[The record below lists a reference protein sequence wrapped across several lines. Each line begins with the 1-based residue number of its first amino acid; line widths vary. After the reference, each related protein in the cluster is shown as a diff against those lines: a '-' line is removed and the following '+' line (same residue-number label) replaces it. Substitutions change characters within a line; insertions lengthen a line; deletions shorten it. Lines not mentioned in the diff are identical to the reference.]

1 MPEKQKI
8 KLKTETEKNS
18 EFCKQNN
25 SEFLTEI
32 GWVSR
37 PQPPLFRVMEAE
49 ISEPTRIPPGTT
61 ERIELYC
68 LRADAGL
75 PLFIPGDRSNFEGL
89 AAITDRDIPLDAGR
103 YSKHG

>member
-1 MPEKQKI
+1 MPAKRQRTQI
-8 KLKTETEKNS
+8 EKNS
-18 EFCKQNN
+18 D
-25 SEFLTEI
+25 FLKDI

-37 PQPPLFRVMEAE
+37 PQPPLFRVMESDIA
-49 ISEPTRIPPGTT
+49 EPTTIPPGTT

-75 PLFIPGDRSNFEGL
+75 PLFINGDRANFEGL
-89 AAITDRDIPLDAGR
+89 ANITERDIPLDAGR

>member
-1 MPEKQKI
+1 MPNQKI

-18 EFCKQNN
+18 EFLK
-25 SEFLTEI
+25 EI

-37 PQPPLFRVMEAE
+37 PQPPLFRVLETD

-75 PLFIPGDRSNFEGL
+75 PLFIPGDRANFEGL
-89 AAITDRDIPLDAGR
+89 AAITERDIPLDAGR